1 MAQRINV
8 RAGQRYVQRS
18 GLHYRPLIWK
28 VGSIK
33 ASAGLIPHALLFNID
48 NPLDIKTISCPTL
61 ADNIYYEL
69 VADNTGAAA

>member
-8 RAGQRYVQRS
+8 RAGQRYVQRL
-18 GLHYRPLIWK
+18 GLHYRPSIWK
-28 VGSIK
+28 VCSIK

-48 NPLDIKTISCPTL
+48 DPLETKTISCPTL

-69 VADNTGAAA
+69 LADNTAAAA